1 MARRPT
7 LLATMVLATGF
18 GILGCADTSDDAAAT
33 EQEDA
38 VRMFVA
44 AEQVDCQGVA
54 PMRCMQVRYSPD
66 EPWQLFYD
74 GITGFTYEPGYT
86 YELLVRVDPVQ
97 NPPADHSSLRYD
109 LIQVEAKI
117 PA

>member
-7 LLATMVLATGF
+7 LLATIVLATAF
-18 GILGCADTSDDAAAT
+18 GVLGCGDTSTDAVAAESGET
-33 EQEDA
+33 

-44 AEQVDCQGVA
+44 ADQVDCQGVA
-54 PMRCMQVRYSPD
+54 PMRCLQVRYSPD

-86 YELLVRVDPVQ
+86 YELVVRVDPVE
-97 NPPADHSSLRYD
+97 NPPADHSSRRYD
-109 LIQVEAKI
+109 LVRVEAKN

>member
-1 MARRPT
+1 MLIL
-7 LLATMVLATGF
+7 LLALSSALVNWMTASGRGT
-18 GILGCADTSDDAAAT
+18 
-33 EQEDA
+33 

-54 PMRCMQVRYSPD
+54 PMRCMQVR
-66 EPWQLFYD
+66 
-74 GITGFTYEPGYT
+74 
-86 YELLVRVDPVQ
+86 VDPVE

-109 LIQVEAKI
+109 LIQVEAKT